1 VILDVQGVTNA
12 GVEGVTTMS
21 AGVDT
26 HRARK
31 ARRIPIH
38 HTVPRLIRNPM
49 GGLQEISRDAAGEV
63 VRLELGWFRPYL
75 VTHPDHVQHVL
86 RDNTGNYVRVGMF
99 WSPLS
104 RLFGQGILSDGPPWE
119 SSRRNLQPLF
129 TAKRV
134 DSLMARMADVAQ
146 AAVDD
151 LERYARSG
159 EPMDVATE
167 MSRVVNRTIIR
178 VFFADRI
185 ATAEADRIIPALY
198 DIATSLVVRMAL
210 PFVPNRIPLPGDR
223 AFRRG
228 VEIIDDVLLPV
239 IRDVRRNPDGGDDV
253 IATLC
258 AATGSDG
265 AELTERQIRDDVVTM
280 FITATETTSLT
291 LTWLWPILGAHP
303 AVAQRLYD
311 EIDRVVGDDRVR
323 HTHVADL
330 RYLRAVLDELLRLYP
345 VGWIFPRTAVAADV
359 LGGVRIEPGA
369 TLLISP
375 FLTHHMAEFWPD
387 PDAFDP
393 ERFGPGAGPHRHRY
407 AYFPFGGGP
416 HQCLGR
422 HVFQVEAQLIVASLL
437 SRFRPAPSSSGVPAL
452 KVAATLLP
460 DERVRMVLDPIE
472 SRRAA

>member
-1 VILDVQGVTNA
+1 
-12 GVEGVTTMS
+12 MS
-21 AGVDT
+21 ADVGAA
-26 HRARK
+26 HARK

-38 HTVPRLIRNPM
+38 RTVPPLIRNPM
-49 GGLQEISRDAAGEV
+49 GGLQAISRKAAGEV

-86 RDNTGNYVRVGMF
+86 RDNAGDYVRVGMF

-134 DSLMARMADVAQ
+134 DSLMARMADAAQ
-146 AAVDD
+146 DAVDD
-151 LERYARSG
+151 LARYARSG
-159 EPMDVATE
+159 EPLDVPTE
-167 MSRVVNRTIIR
+167 MSRIVNRTIIR

-185 ATAEADRIIPALY
+185 SVDEADRIIPALY

-210 PFVPNRIPLPGDR
+210 PFVPNRVPLPGDR
-223 AFRRG
+223 SFRRG
-228 VEIIDDVLLPV
+228 VQIIDDVLLPV
-239 IRDVRRNPDGGDDV
+239 IREVLRHPDGGDDV
-253 IATLC
+253 VATLC
-258 AATGSDG
+258 GATGPDG
-265 AELTERQIRDDVVTM
+265 AALTERQIRDDVVTM

-303 AVAQRLYD
+303 AVAERLYE

-330 RYLRAVLDELLRLYP
+330 RYVRAVLDELLRLYP
-345 VGWIFPRTAVAADV
+345 VGWIFPRTALADDV
-359 LGGVRIEPGA
+359 LGGVRIERGA
-369 TLLISP
+369 TVLISP
-375 FLTHHMAEFWPD
+375 FLTHHMPEFWPD
-387 PDAFDP
+387 PEAFDP
-393 ERFGPGAGPHRHRY
+393 ERFRADAGPHRHRY

-437 SRFRPAPSSSGVPAL
+437 SRFRPAPSAAGVPPL

-460 DERVRMVLDPIE
+460 DERVRMVLQSIE
-472 SRRAA
+472 RRRAA